1 MKQRVFYIILVVLF
15 SGGFHTL
22 KAQKVTVKAS
32 IDSTHILVGDQLK
45 LLLEVEKPKDL
56 NVIFPIIPDTFN
68 TKIEVVNRTKI
79 DTLKVDDKQ
88 REKLTQSLFITS
100 FDSGRYQ
107 IPPFYFKLKDGT
119 RLDSAATRAL
129 MFQVHGMKIDTTKGP
144 VDIKMPYS
152 APVTLKEVTP
162 YILGI
167 ILLAAIIFFIFYY
180 IKWKKK
186 NVPLFVK
193 PEKPAE
199 PAHIIA
205 LRELDRIKNQKLWQ
219 QEKIKQ
225 YYSEVSDTIR
235 TYIENRFGISAMEQT
250 SAETLGVFKQRKELV
265 SDTSVDQLQ
274 HILSLAD
281 LVKFAKYTPL
291 PDDNNLT
298 LMNAYFFVNQ
308 TKKEEI
314 KAPEKPAENETET
327 VNEVVAENTS
337 DENDER
343 NKL

>member
-1 MKQRVFYIILVVLF
+1 MKRRLLYAILAILL
-15 SGGFHTL
+15 SGNMQNIQ
-22 KAQKVTVKAS
+22 AQQVTVKAS
-32 IDSTHILVGDQLK
+32 IDSTHILIGDQLR
-45 LLLEVEKPKDL
+45 LLLEIEKSKDL
-56 NVIFPIIPDTFN
+56 NIQFPQVPDTFSS
-68 TKIEVVNRTKI
+68 KVEVVRRSKI
-79 DTLKVDDKQ
+79 DTIKLDDKGRQ
-88 REKLTQSLFITS
+88 RLTQSLFITS
-100 FDSGRYQ
+100 FDSGRHQ
-107 IPPFYFKLKDGT
+107 IPPFYFKLKNGKT
-119 RLDSAATRAL
+119 LDSAATREL

-144 VDIKMPYS
+144 IDIKTVYG

-180 IKWKKK
+180 IRWKKK
-186 NVPLFVK
+186 NVPLFTK

-205 LRELDRIKNQKLWQ
+205 LRELDRIKTQKLWQ
-219 QEKIKQ
+219 QEKLKQ

-235 TYIENRFGISAMEQT
+235 AYIQNRFDIQAMEQT
-250 SAETLGVFKQRKELV
+250 SGETIGVFKQQKELA
-265 SDTSVDQLQ
+265 DGKTLDQLQ

-308 TKKEEI
+308 TKKEVV
-314 KAPEKPAENETET
+314 KAPEKTEEGSKEESGEEI
-327 VNEVVAENTS
+327 EVV
-337 DENDER
+337 
-343 NKL
+343 K

>member
-1 MKQRVFYIILVVLF
+1 MKQRLIYIVLFVLF
-15 SGGFHTL
+15 SGAIHTA
-22 KAQKVTVKAS
+22 KAQQVTVKAS
-32 IDSTHILVGDQLK
+32 IDSTHILIGDQLK
-45 LLLEVEKPKDL
+45 LLFEIEKPKDL
-56 NVIFPIIPDTFN
+56 DIQFPLVPDTFSSN
-68 TKIEVVNRTKI
+68 IEVVNRSKI
-79 DTLKVDDKQ
+79 DTTELENKG

-100 FDSGRYQ
+100 FDSGMHQ

-129 MFQVHGMKIDTTKGP
+129 AFQVHGMKIDTTKGP
-144 VDIKMPYS
+144 ADIKTVYG

-167 ILLAAIIFFIFYY
+167 ILIAAILFFIFYY

-186 NVPLFVK
+186 NVPLFSK

-205 LRELDRIKNQKLWQ
+205 LRELDRIKTQKLWQ

-235 TYIENRFGISAMEQT
+235 AYIQNRFDIPAMEQT
-250 SAETLGVFKQRKELV
+250 SAETLGTFKQKKDLAD
-265 SDTSVDQLQ
+265 SNSIDQLQ

-308 TKKEEI
+308 TKKEEV
-314 KAPEKPAENETET
+314 AVPEKPAGKTEEE
-327 VNEVVAENTS
+327 EVVVQ
-337 DENDER
+337 
-343 NKL
+343 

>member
-1 MKQRVFYIILVVLF
+1 MKRRLFYVVLF
-15 SGGFHTL
+15 VFLFGSIHSIN
-22 KAQKVTVKAS
+22 AQQVTVNAS
-32 IDSTHILVGDQLK
+32 IDSTHILIGDQLK
-45 LLLEVEKPKDL
+45 LLLEIEKPKDL
-56 NVIFPIIPDTFN
+56 DIQFPQVPDTFSS
-68 TKIEVVNRTKI
+68 KIEVVNRS
-79 DTLKVDDKQ
+79 KVDTFKLDDKE
-88 REKLTQSLFITS
+88 RERLTQSLFITS
-100 FDSGRYQ
+100 FDSGRHQ
-107 IPPFYFKLKDGT
+107 IPPFYFRMKNGQT
-119 RLDSAATRAL
+119 LDSAATRAL

-144 VDIKMPYS
+144 VDIKTVYG

-180 IKWKKK
+180 IRWKKK
-186 NVPLFVK
+186 NVPLFSK

-205 LRELDRIKNQKLWQ
+205 LRELDRIKTQKLWQ

-235 TYIENRFGISAMEQT
+235 IYIENRFDIPAMEQT
-250 SAETLGVFKQRKELV
+250 SSETIGVFKQQKALV
-265 SDTSVDQLQ
+265 NDNTRDQLQ

-291 PDDNNLT
+291 TDDNNQT

-314 KAPEKPAENETET
+314 KVPEKTENEPKAEPAEEIK
-327 VNEVVAENTS
+327 VA
-337 DENDER
+337 
-343 NKL
+343 K

>member
-1 MKQRVFYIILVVLF
+1 MNIRVFYIVLIVLL
-15 SGGFHTL
+15 SGGICRIS
-22 KAQKVTVKAS
+22 AQEVKVKAS
-32 IDSTHILVGDQLK
+32 IDSTHILVGDHLK
-45 LLLEVEKPKDL
+45 LLFEVEKPKNM
-56 NVIFPIIPDTFN
+56 NVVFPVVADTFAS
-68 TKIEVVNRTKI
+68 KLEVVNRTKI
-79 DTLKVDDKQ
+79 DTLEADNDQ
-88 REKLTQSLFITS
+88 REKLTQSLYITS
-100 FDSGRYQ
+100 FDSGKYQ

-129 MFQVHGMKIDTTKGP
+129 AFQVHGMKIDTAKGP

-167 ILLAAIIFFIFYY
+167 ILLAAIVFFIFYY

-205 LRELDRIKNQKLWQ
+205 LRELDRIKAQKLWQ

-225 YYSEVSDTIR
+225 YYSEVADTIR

-250 SAETLGVFKQRKELV
+250 SAETLGVFKQRKELA
-265 SDTSVDQLQ
+265 SDSSVDQLQ

-308 TKKEEI
+308 TKKEES
-314 KAPEKPAENETET
+314 KAPEKPVEETTPEVENKE
-327 VNEVVAENTS
+327 VAENQ
-337 DENDER
+337 
-343 NKL
+343 

>member
-1 MKQRVFYIILVVLF
+1 MKRRMLYVVLAVLL
-15 SGGFHTL
+15 SGSLH
-22 KAQKVTVKAS
+22 KIHAQQVTVKAS
-32 IDSTHILVGDQLK
+32 IDSTHILIGDQLK
-45 LLLEVEKPKDL
+45 LLLEIEKPKDL
-56 NVIFPIIPDTFN
+56 DVQFPQVPDSFSSN
-68 TKIEVVNRTKI
+68 LEVVERSKI
-79 DTLKVDDKQ
+79 DTSKLDDKK

-100 FDSGRYQ
+100 FDSGMHV

-129 MFQVHGMKIDTTKGP
+129 AFQVHGMKIDTAKGP
-144 VDIKMPYS
+144 VDIKIPYS

-167 ILLAAIIFFIFYY
+167 ILIAAIIFFIFYY
-180 IKWKKK
+180 IRWKKK
-186 NVPLFVK
+186 NVPLFTK

-219 QEKIKQ
+219 QEKLKQ
-225 YYSEVSDTIR
+225 YYSEVADTIR
-235 TYIENRFGISAMEQT
+235 IYIENRFDIPAMELT
-250 SAETLGVFKQRKELV
+250 SAETIGTFKQNKNRIDENSL
-265 SDTSVDQLQ
+265 DQLQ

-308 TKKEEI
+308 TKKEEL
-314 KAPEKPAENETET
+314 KVPGKPAEEKTE
-327 VNEVVAENTS
+327 NEVVAE
-337 DENDER
+337 
-343 NKL
+343 K

>member
-1 MKQRVFYIILVVLF
+1 MKLRLIHIVFFVLL
-15 SGGFHTL
+15 SGATHTTS
-22 KAQKVTVKAS
+22 AQQVTVKAS
-32 IDSTHILVGDQLK
+32 IDSTHILIGDQLK
-45 LLLEVEKPKDL
+45 LLFEIEKPKDL
-56 NVIFPIIPDTFN
+56 DIQFPLVPDTFSSN
-68 TKIEVVNRTKI
+68 VEVVNRSKI
-79 DTLKVDDKQ
+79 DTTELDDKG

-100 FDSGRYQ
+100 FDSGMHQ

-129 MFQVHGMKIDTTKGP
+129 AFQVYGMKIDTTKGP
-144 VDIKMPYS
+144 ADIKTVYS

-167 ILLAAIIFFIFYY
+167 ILIAAILFFIFYY

-186 NVPLFVK
+186 NVPLFAK

-205 LRELDRIKNQKLWQ
+205 LRELDRIKTQKLWQ

-235 TYIENRFGISAMEQT
+235 TYIQNRFDIPAMEQT
-250 SAETLGVFKQRKELV
+250 SAETLGTFKQKRDLAD
-265 SDTSVDQLQ
+265 SNSIDQLQ

-308 TKKEEI
+308 TKKEEVT
-314 KAPEKPAENETET
+314 APEKPAGKTEEEE
-327 VNEVVAENTS
+327 EVVVQ
-337 DENDER
+337 
-343 NKL
+343 